1 MSERAIVQAKPC
13 RESRVVKTSRVFPN
27 DVNDHNTLFGG
38 RLMSDI
44 DMTASISATRHS
56 RASVVT
62 ASTDSVAFLAPVRP
76 SDSVCLESYVTWTG
90 RSSMEVF
97 VKVTAEDLRSGDR
110 RIAATAFL
118 TFVAIDDAGLPTQV
132 PEVVPESDEE
142 RKLNETGDVRA
153 QHRRA
158 HRQQSQEMAAYL
170 STSRPW

>member
-1 MSERAIVQAKPC
+1 MQAKPC

-38 RLMSDI
+38 KLMSDI

-62 ASTDSVAFLAPVRP
+62 ASTDSVAFLEPVRP
-76 SDSVCLESYVTWTG
+76 SDSVCLESFVTWTG

-97 VKVTAEDLRSGDR
+97 VKVTAENLRSGER

-118 TFVAIDDAGLPTQV
+118 TFVAIDDDGHPTPV
-132 PEVVPESDEE
+132 PPVLPESEEE
-142 RKLNETGDVRA
+142 RRLNQSGDERA
-153 QHRRA
+153 EHRRA
-158 HRQQSQEMAAYL
+158 HRRLSQEMAEYL
-170 STSRPW
+170 TTSRPW

>member
-1 MSERAIVQAKPC
+1 MQGKPC
-13 RESRVVKTSRVFPN
+13 RDSRVVKTSRVFPN

-38 RLMSDI
+38 KLMSDI

-76 SDSVCLESYVTWTG
+76 SDSVCLESFVTWTG

-97 VKVTAEDLRSGDR
+97 VKVTAEELRSGDR

-118 TFVAIDDAGLPTQV
+118 TFVAIDDAGRPTEV
-132 PEVVPESDEE
+132 PPVLPESEEE
-142 RKLNETGDVRA
+142 RRLNESGDERA
-153 QHRRA
+153 KHRRI
-158 HRQQSQEMAAYL
+158 HRRQSQEMAEYL
-170 STSRPW
+170 TTSRPW